1 MTDIVEVTTQR
12 ALPAGVVSSV
22 YSASEIIL
30 YGVDLISL
38 SAFGGLVSD
47 PISIS
52 ILAYGNTVPPIF
64 PSIYS
69 CALVYGYAYQG
80 HCYSLPEPVVVV
92 VEKAKSKPAKGCGFD
107 PALGYKMWTVDK
119 LQKTVLLEATN
130 DTFEETVLK
139 KNIVG
144 SRQPVSYHS
153 AAQIAHR
160 GGKLVE

>member
-12 ALPAGVVSSV
+12 AVPASV
-22 YSASEIIL
+22 PSPYSASEITL
-30 YGVDLISL
+30 YGVDFIAL
-38 SAFGGLVSD
+38 SAFAGLVSD
-47 PISIS
+47 PV
-52 ILAYGNTVPPIF
+52 TVSVYAF
-64 PSIYS
+64 GSAVPSIYS

-92 VEKAKSKPAKGCGFD
+92 VEKAKSKPAAGCGFD
-107 PALGYKMWTVDK
+107 PSLGYKMWTVDK

-153 AAQIAHR
+153 AYAIAHR